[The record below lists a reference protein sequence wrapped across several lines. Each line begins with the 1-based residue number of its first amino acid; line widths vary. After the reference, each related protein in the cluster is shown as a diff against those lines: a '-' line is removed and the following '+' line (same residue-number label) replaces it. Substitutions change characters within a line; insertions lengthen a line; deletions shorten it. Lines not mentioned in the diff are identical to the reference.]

1 MTYQEMTEQIFALPA
16 NQRDA
21 AADDLLKS
29 YNEPDKELVE
39 IYIYEAIAA
48 ADDTTQVFLL

>member
-1 MTYQEMTEQIFALPA
+1 MTYQEMADQIFALPA

-21 AADDLLKS
+21 AADELLKT

-39 IYIYEAIAA
+39 QWIYEAIAA
-48 ADDTTQVFLL
+48 SDDSAQVFLL